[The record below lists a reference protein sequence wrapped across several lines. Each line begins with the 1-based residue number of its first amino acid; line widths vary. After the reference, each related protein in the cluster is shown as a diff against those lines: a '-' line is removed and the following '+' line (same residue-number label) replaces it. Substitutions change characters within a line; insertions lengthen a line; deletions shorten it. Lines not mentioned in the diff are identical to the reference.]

1 MWHLCRFTLF
11 LNEIHIEGNFYSQ
24 PRLGLV
30 EMATS
35 AVSQCAYRTDNDLG
49 FLRRVDDRQFKCRLV
64 EVSAA
69 RNLFTHLCEGGL
81 GVARGWNRRIDYPL
95 DGGA

>member
-1 MWHLCRFTLF
+1 MALCCLTLF
-11 LNEIHIEGNFYSQ
+11 LNETYIERNFYSQ
-24 PRLGLV
+24 RRLGLV
-30 EMATS
+30 EMA
-35 AVSQCAYRTDNDLG
+35 APLVPQCSHRTDNNFG

-69 RNLFTHLCEGGL
+69 RNLFTHLCDGGL